1 MEADKSTVT
10 CGGHSASSAHPKCGS
25 GRPEA
30 GTADGGKVTGCWK
43 GHPLFFVG
51 RWWCGRGD
59 GLKPQDESEG
69 KVRA

>member
-10 CGGHSASSAHPKCGS
+10 CSGHSAPSAHPKCGS

-43 GHPLFFVG
+43 GHPLFFCWAVVVWE
-51 RWWCGRGD
+51 R
-59 GLKPQDESEG
+59 
-69 KVRA
+69 